1 MQSDESPPPPLNEKL
16 GNSTACYFMKENC
29 SGEHQVIL
37 TEKREKNPCVCTT
50 ATYSLARTSD
60 PGQKHFKMI
69 ISSKEE
75 KSVNIHDYKKVLF
88 FLQKNILK
96 KKITHKIA
104 NLKNAINEH
113 IL

>member
-1 MQSDESPPPPLNEKL
+1 MQSDDPPPLNEKL

-88 FLQKNILK
+88 FFTEKHFK
-96 KKITHKIA
+96 KENYA
-104 NLKNAINEH
+104 
-113 IL
+113 